1 MKKKIYIYDQFDP
14 KKNRFLY
21 QYSNF
26 YGKKFLDHYFFSR
39 KKFTSK
45 ISKIKKNN
53 KIKKLSK
60 KKIFNLC
67 RDFEVKKRI
76 YLEPNKKKQISLS
89 EYVILSNQILN
100 FLKKKMDYS
109 ILSTYLKI
117 NDFISFCYKKRKSK
131 KINRKINKIFQDE
144 IELTKK
150 LINVKIK

>member
-1 MKKKIYIYDQFDP
+1 MRKNIYIFDQFDP

-26 YGKKFLDHYFFSR
+26 YGKKFLGYYFSSR
-39 KKFTSK
+39 RKFTSN
-45 ISKIKKNN
+45 ISEIKKND
-53 KIKKLSK
+53 KYKKLSK
-60 KKIFNLC
+60 KKIFNFC

-76 YLEPNKKKQISLS
+76 YLGENKNKQISLS
-89 EYVILSNQILN
+89 EYVTLSNQIFN

-117 NDFISFCYKKRKSK
+117 NDYISFCYKKRKSK
-131 KINRKINKIFQDE
+131 KINREINKIFQDE

-150 LINVKIK
+150 LIDDKIK